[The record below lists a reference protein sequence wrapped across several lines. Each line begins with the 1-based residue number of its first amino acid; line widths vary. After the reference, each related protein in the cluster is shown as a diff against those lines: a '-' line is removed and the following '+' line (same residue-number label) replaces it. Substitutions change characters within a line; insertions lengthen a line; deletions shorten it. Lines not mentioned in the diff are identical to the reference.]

1 MALTNVSSPN
11 GQILTADKGFHLLLV
26 VRVRIVLRA
35 FVGSGKSG
43 RVAGERVDPTIPQS
57 PGNQDQSQFLLLPNC
72 LTVHWGKIGSFPKGA
87 FRLSVRHV

>member
-57 PGNQDQSQFLLLPNC
+57 PGNQDQTPEPIPPVTQLLDSSLGEDRQ
-72 LTVHWGKIGSFPKGA
+72 LSKGSF
-87 FRLSVRHV
+87 